1 MNKIAAIIL
10 SFIILFQS
18 LSFEIQDVIKI
29 PTLVNHISCH
39 LNDGDN
45 LADFF
50 EMHYGN
56 QSDVHKSDHN
66 EHKELPFKHQHLD
79 SHFQLAFVVCFQ
91 QYPFQIIE
99 PIPENNNFNY
109 NESLT
114 TLVVHSVF
122 QPPKIA

>member
-1 MNKIAAIIL
+1 MNKIAAFIL

-18 LSFEIQDVIKI
+18 LSIDMQDVAKI

-39 LNDGDN
+39 LKSGDN
-45 LADFF
+45 LVDFV

-56 QSDVHKSDHN
+56 LSNVHKNEHN

-79 SHFQLAFVVCFQ
+79 SHFQIAFVIYFQ
-91 QYPFQIIE
+91 QYPIQTIE
-99 PIPENNNFNY
+99 SIPDNKNFNY
-109 NESLT
+109 IEPLT
-114 TLVVHSVF
+114 SLVVNNFF